1 LADWTLILMKVLLAD
16 DRQGHRDSLRRL
28 IQRDPEVQVSGI
40 AEDAENTPGSVIARE
55 LRRTLDGCPVCDGGY
70 RDHSFVILATVA
82 IEPQW
87 QSALHGK
94 QYYDFLDERR
104 WQELLRLREWNDA
117 ADTLIG
123 FAFRCAGG
131 RVGIVTM
138 LSPAR
143 PGLPDTPL
151 HYVILPEEE
160 GNSLQALIPPEKWHP
175 LRSTSAATP

>member
-1 LADWTLILMKVLLAD
+1 MFFFFSSRRRHTRCSRDWSSD
-16 DRQGHRDSLRRL
+16 
-28 IQRDPEVQVSGI
+28 
-40 AEDAENTPGSVIARE
+40 
-55 LRRTLDGCPVCDGGY
+55 VCSSD
-70 RDHSFVILATVA
+70 L
-82 IEPQW
+82 
-87 QSALHGK
+87 
-94 QYYDFLDERR
+94 

-175 LRSTSAATP
+175 LRSTSDRKSVV

>member
-1 LADWTLILMKVLLAD
+1 MKVLLAGG
-16 DRQGHRDSLRRL
+16 RQGRRDSLRRL

-40 AEDAENTPGSVIARE
+40 AEDAENAPVSVIARE
-55 LRRTLDGCPVCDGGY
+55 LRRTWMAALSTTVYDGGY

-87 QSALHGK
+87 QSAPLVK

-117 ADTLIG
+117 LDTLIG
-123 FAFRCAGG
+123 FAFRCAAG

-138 LSPAR
+138 LSSAR

-151 HYVILPEEE
+151 HCLILPEEE
-160 GNSLQALIPPEKWHP
+160 GNSLLALIPAEKWHP
-175 LRSTSAATP
+175 LRSTSAAPP

>member
-1 LADWTLILMKVLLAD
+1 M
-16 DRQGHRDSLRRL
+16 
-28 IQRDPEVQVSGI
+28 
-40 AEDAENTPGSVIARE
+40 
-55 LRRTLDGCPVCDGGY
+55 
-70 RDHSFVILATVA
+70 ILATLA

-87 QSALHGK
+87 QTALHVK
-94 QYYDFLDERR
+94 QYYHFLDERR

-138 LSPAR
+138 FSLAR

-151 HYVILPEEE
+151 HQVILPDEE
-160 GNSLQALIPPEKWHP
+160 GKSLLALIPPDRTHP
-175 LRSTSAATP
+175 SRTTPLALP

>member
-1 LADWTLILMKVLLAD
+1 M
-16 DRQGHRDSLRRL
+16 
-28 IQRDPEVQVSGI
+28 
-40 AEDAENTPGSVIARE
+40 
-55 LRRTLDGCPVCDGGY
+55 DGCLVCDGGH

-87 QSALHGK
+87 QKRPHVK
-94 QYYDFLDERR
+94 QYYDLLDERR
-104 WQELLRLREWNDA
+104 WQELLCVRVRNDT

-143 PGLPDTPL
+143 PGLPDTEL
-151 HYVILPEEE
+151 HDVILTEEE
-160 GNSLQALIPPEKWHP
+160 GNSVLTLIPTGKWHP
-175 LRSTSAATP
+175 LRSTSPAPP